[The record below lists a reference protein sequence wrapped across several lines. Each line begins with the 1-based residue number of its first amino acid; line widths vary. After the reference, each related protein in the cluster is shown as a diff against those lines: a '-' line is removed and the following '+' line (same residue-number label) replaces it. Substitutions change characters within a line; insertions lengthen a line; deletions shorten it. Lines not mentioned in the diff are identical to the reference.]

1 MRLAAQTVS
10 IFGGLFGLFSA
21 LGVLAFGGSAL
32 VGDAGSRGDAR
43 LLGLV
48 ALVFAVVGIVGGI
61 AIPERPQLALP
72 LLLLAAGAGFAPL
85 GWGWF
90 MSGFALGTGV
100 LLTILSDPDRQPRHK
115 RATTTSAPAP
125 LRNWASDTLLRPQQ
139 RLGFGGGL
147 LYVLTVILMVFGV
160 VELLSML
167 PGKMG

>member
-1 MRLAAQTVS
+1 MRLAAQIFS

-43 LLGLV
+43 LLGLA
-48 ALVFAVVGIVGGI
+48 ALGFAVVGIIGGI
-61 AIPERPQLALP
+61 AISERPQLALP

-100 LLTILSDPDRQPRHK
+100 LLTILSDPDRRPRPTP
-115 RATTTSAPAP
+115 ATTAGPPTQ
-125 LRNWASDTLLRPQQ
+125 LRTWASDTLLRPQQ
-139 RLGFGGGL
+139 SLGFGGGL
-147 LYVLTVILMVFGV
+147 LYVLVVVLMVFGA

-167 PGKMG
+167 PGQIG